1 METDVCA
8 SAGAAPSHFYLTHT
22 HTHTHTHI
30 LETFLQ
36 LFCRRAR
43 ANFLIFMNGMED

>member
-22 HTHTHTHI
+22 HTHTH

>member
-8 SAGAAPSHFYLTHT
+8 SAGAAPSHFYLT

>member
-22 HTHTHTHI
+22 HTHTH

-36 LFCRRAR
+36 LFCRHAR

>member
-1 METDVCA
+1 METDVCT

-22 HTHTHTHI
+22 H